1 MSADLHH
8 DSFYDELP
16 ASVRTEVALE
26 ITNQVFEESSL
37 LSVLVAPWPLMLT
50 AAHCISLVVSFVP
63 S

>member
-26 ITNQVFEESSL
+26 ITQQVFEESSL
-37 LSVLVAPWPLMLT
+37 LSVLVGPCPLMLA
-50 AAHCISLVVSFVP
+50 AAHCISLAASFVA